1 MLSLLPR
8 LVKLGNVNAHVSVQL
23 AFWFTSAFTEQEA
36 EIGRGT
42 SSVSGRFSRNR
53 DLYLFLPLLFSD
65 QESSDGD
72 HNVASW
78 RERIILVNPFTQG
91 LIVLEESS
99 GLNPLLRDLLE
110 SREEG
115 HPPASKASIDAM
127 RVVDT
132 DGWGGEC
139 AICLEELKVEERV
152 KEMPCK
158 HRFHGGCIEKWLGL
172 HGSCPVCRYEMPVEG
187 DEVERKRS
195 DGGEIWVMFGRSSSG
210 HDGGNSDGNTAGS
223 GGT

>member
-1 MLSLLPR
+1 MIISDGCKDGYVVAHYQSLAEMTCQDQTLSLLPR
-8 LVKLGNVNAHVSVQL
+8 LIKLRNVKAHVSVQL
-23 AFWFTSAFTEQEA
+23 AFWFASVFTEQQA
-36 EIGRGT
+36 EVGRET
-42 SSVSGRFSRNR
+42 SSASRRFSRNR
-53 DLYLFLPLLFSD
+53 DLYLFLPFLFSD

-91 LIVLEESS
+91 MIVLEESS

-115 HPPASKASIDAM
+115 HPPASKASIDGM

-132 DGWGGEC
+132 DGWGG
-139 AICLEELKVEERV
+139 
-152 KEMPCK
+152 
-158 HRFHGGCIEKWLGL
+158 G
-172 HGSCPVCRYEMPVEG
+172 YEMPIEG

>member
-132 DGWGGEC
+132 DGWGGE
-139 AICLEELKVEERV
+139 
-152 KEMPCK
+152 
-158 HRFHGGCIEKWLGL
+158 
-172 HGSCPVCRYEMPVEG
+172 YEMPVEG